1 MTTSCGWLAGLLL
14 SFGPAPRSDEADLIL
29 HNGKVVTADP
39 DFSVRQAMSVKG
51 GGSSPSRRSSTVA
64 C

>member
-1 MTTSCGWLAGLLL
+1 MMTSCGWLTGLLL
-14 SFGPAPRSDEADLIL
+14 SFGPAPRSDEGDSML

-39 DFSVRQAMSVKG
+39 DFSVLQAMAVKG
-51 GGSSPSRRSSTVA
+51 GGSSASRRSSTVA